1 MRRMNVG
8 IINAYMLVVNS
19 CASFLLKQYVNFRK
33 GRSMDFNKIKVFFS
47 KVFLRKNSV
56 AYNDDLNS
64 NSGGVHSVQPNSDI
78 NAQYSEME
86 VINNL
91 LLSETIGDRGDLWH
105 HYQRLIK
112 NFSVEKNPLGVS
124 DAKIILCSLL
134 LKATAK
140 RRMFSTRIAHSV
152 ESGSIF
158 NKYFGKMEYI
168 NQLSVITY
176 RRMKKMQTAREK
188 YEDEKKRLNK
198 IMDES
203 YKNNNNQSNNVE
215 RQQKVTD
222 IWEAMDLEGGEVE
235 YESSKETRND

>member
-1 MRRMNVG
+1 MGFAKLKAFARKS
-8 IINAYMLVVNS
+8 NAACKY
-19 CASFLLKQYVNFRK
+19 
-33 GRSMDFNKIKVFFS
+33 
-47 KVFLRKNSV
+47 
-56 AYNDDLNS
+56 NS
-64 NSGGVHSVQPNSDI
+64 NVIQDEIHSLQSNSDV

-86 VINNL
+86 IINNL
-91 LLSETIGDRGDLWH
+91 LLSETIGDRGELWH

-112 NFSVEKNPLGVS
+112 NFSVDKNPLGVS
-124 DAKIILCSLL
+124 EAKIILCSLL

-140 RRMFSTRIAHSV
+140 RRMFPTRIAHSV

-198 IMDES
+198 IEDVS
-203 YKNNNNQSNNVE
+203 YTDFEKLGNVE
-215 RQQKVTD
+215 QKKNQEILD
-222 IWEAMDLEGGEVE
+222 IWEEMDLEGGEIE
-235 YESSKETRND
+235 YESSREIRSD

>member
-1 MRRMNVG
+1 
-8 IINAYMLVVNS
+8 
-19 CASFLLKQYVNFRK
+19 
-33 GRSMDFNKIKVFFS
+33 
-47 KVFLRKNSV
+47 
-56 AYNDDLNS
+56 
-64 NSGGVHSVQPNSDI
+64 
-78 NAQYSEME
+78 
-86 VINNL
+86 
-91 LLSETIGDRGDLWH
+91 
-105 HYQRLIK
+105 
-112 NFSVEKNPLGVS
+112 
-124 DAKIILCSLL
+124 
-134 LKATAK
+134 
-140 RRMFSTRIAHSV
+140 
-152 ESGSIF
+152 
-158 NKYFGKMEYI
+158 MEYI

>member
-1 MRRMNVG
+1 MMCE
-8 IINAYMLVVNS
+8 L
-19 CASFLLKQYVNFRK
+19 QE
-33 GRSMDFNKIKVFFS
+33 GRSMGFVKFKAFARERNATCNYK
-47 KVFLRKNSV
+47 
-56 AYNDDLNS
+56 S
-64 NSGGVHSVQPNSDI
+64 NVIQGEIHSPQSNLDV

-86 VINNL
+86 IINNL
-91 LLSETIGDRGDLWH
+91 LLSETIGDRGELWH

-112 NFSVEKNPLGVS
+112 NFSVDKNPLGVS
-124 DAKIILCSLL
+124 EAKIILCSLL

-140 RRMFSTRIAHSV
+140 RRMFPTRIAHSV

-198 IMDES
+198 IEDVS
-203 YKNNNNQSNNVE
+203 YTDFEKLGNVE
-215 RQQKVTD
+215 QKKSQEILD
-222 IWEAMDLEGGEVE
+222 IWEEMDLEGGEIE
-235 YESSKETRND
+235 YESSREIRSD

>member
-1 MRRMNVG
+1 MGFAKFKAFARKSNATFNYNSNVIQG
-8 IINAYMLVVNS
+8 EIHS
-19 CASFLLKQYVNFRK
+19 SQ
-33 GRSMDFNKIKVFFS
+33 
-47 KVFLRKNSV
+47 
-56 AYNDDLNS
+56 LNS
-64 NSGGVHSVQPNSDI
+64 DV

-86 VINNL
+86 IINNL
-91 LLSETIGDRGDLWH
+91 LLLETIGDRGELWH

-112 NFSVEKNPLGVS
+112 NFSVDKNPLGVS
-124 DAKIILCSLL
+124 EAKIILCSLL

-140 RRMFSTRIAHSV
+140 RRMFPTRIAHSV

-198 IMDES
+198 IEDVS
-203 YKNNNNQSNNVE
+203 YTDFEKLGKAE
-215 RQQKVTD
+215 QKKKQEKFD
-222 IWEAMDLEGGEVE
+222 IWEEMDLEGGEIE
-235 YESSKETRND
+235 YESSREIRND